1 MLFLASESKEPGT
14 LFVPKPEKNR
24 AKVWVGGLILFTNRS
39 YSHGDAARDSQT
51 MNRLAQHPFHFRI
64 GLVTTSPSKG

>member
-39 YSHGDAARDSQT
+39 YSHGDAARD
-51 MNRLAQHPFHFRI
+51 P
-64 GLVTTSPSKG
+64 KE